1 MTVTLSKTAL
11 VALDR
16 FRHQRNIR
24 TRAKALETAL
34 LEVSEEGVLPPE
46 ELVLSPKEKVLLEKR
61 MAEAKAGKVV
71 PVSVILEDL
80 AKRSQ
85 NPA

>member
-16 FRHQRNIR
+16 FRHQRKIR
-24 TRAKALETAL
+24 TRAKALETVL
-34 LEVSEEGVLPPE
+34 LELNDEI
-46 ELVLSPKEKVLLEKR
+46 VLSPEEKVLLEAR
-61 MAEAKAGKVV
+61 MDEAKSGRVV
-71 PVSVILEDL
+71 PIDVILEDL

-85 NPA
+85 QPT